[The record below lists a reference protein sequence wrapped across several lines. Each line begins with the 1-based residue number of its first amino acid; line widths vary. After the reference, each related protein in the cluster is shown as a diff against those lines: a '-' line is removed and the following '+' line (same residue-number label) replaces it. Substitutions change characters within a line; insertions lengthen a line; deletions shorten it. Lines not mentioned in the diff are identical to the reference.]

1 MGGSSLIRKKSL
13 VQVQVGPLLPDRWR
27 PESDLVALGD
37 RVWIRSAQDSSSN
50 LGLSS
55 ASASNAVVVSC
66 RWAGKS
72 DDARPR
78 KDAAFWSRC
87 SGSMYLAGWGLILA
101 AGQ

>member
-13 VQVQVGPLLPDRWR
+13 VQVQVSPLLPDRWR

-37 RVWIRSAQDSSSN
+37 RVWIRSPGQLEQPGPV
-50 LGLSS
+50 LGEREQCPRGF
-55 ASASNAVVVSC
+55 C